1 MALAGRA
8 KVLTS
13 AARSSIV
20 RHLLTLLLLALAPAL
35 AHAQFYQGSQ
45 QEFGKNR
52 VQYQDFYWQQYR
64 FRNMEVFFYK
74 EGRDLARY
82 TAQAAQRHLK
92 ELEAAFD
99 FTVDE
104 RLQFIVY
111 NSLTDFRQSNIG
123 LEGMTGQN
131 NIGGLTRIVGTKI
144 FVYFEGDHA
153 LLDQQIRSGIAHVII
168 DQMMFGG
175 NWREMLRSATFLSLP
190 AWYTEGIISYHSRPW
205 DAMLANRIR
214 DGVLSGRYDRFNRLE
229 GEHARDAGHMLWR
242 YVAEVYGPAVI
253 PNILYMTR
261 VSRNAESGFLFV
273 LGVSLKTLTQECLA
287 YYKGRFAD
295 EDRARADVPYDPLPI
310 KTRKARAYSQFQ
322 QSPDGR
328 WLAWVSNELG
338 QYKVFVMELSTG
350 KVNRIV
356 KGEKKLDRIIDR
368 SYPVLAWHPSSKAL
382 SYALER
388 KGEPWLRTW
397 TMDDGKTTER
407 PILML
412 EKVLSMDYSPDGRTM
427 IFSGVRDGRSDLY
440 LYFVLGNRQEQL
452 TNDQWDD
459 LDPRFVDGGRR
470 IIFSSDRQDDT
481 LRAFKEVALING
493 AKDIW
498 LYDLATRSPVLTRLS
513 STPGVNEVQPFQWDS
528 ASYAF
533 LSDAD
538 GVRNRYR
545 VRYDSAISH
554 IDTTIHYRY
563 FTVEER
569 LTDLKRSILEQ
580 DVLPER
586 GRFTQLMLEKGRYR
600 FYQGRVGGERLG
612 QVGNRAP
619 GDGPSTSAPISDSV
633 TDDMTRVVK
642 VPPQFPRSTAPDA
655 INVQRYV
662 FSDEPPG
669 GPPAAKPGAVA
680 AAAPRPQAPDTAA
693 QKPFAYPE
701 QRNYNLNFTV
711 DQVVTQVDNSYS
723 NQFYQP
729 FTGEGGLNPGLSGLT
744 RMGISDL
751 FEDHRIVGGFRLALD
766 LNNNDYLVAYENLKH
781 RLDRRI
787 SFQRQA
793 YQGVDDFGVTKVH
806 THNARYQVSWPFNE
820 LESIRAS
827 VMYRND
833 RYVRQSIDPISLVT
847 PNFNDHMAGLKLE
860 YVYDSS
866 LPRGLNL
873 WTGWKMKVFAEYYQH
888 PERKGDMQVA
898 GLDLR
903 HSLKVHRE
911 LIWVTRFAGASSFGS
926 RRVLH
931 FLGGV
936 DNWLFAKYDNSM
948 PIDFSQNYYFQTL
961 AVPMRG
967 FFYNARNGTSFA
979 VASTE
984 LRVPIVRYL
993 VNRPIRSDFFNHLQ
1007 VAGFAD
1013 VGSAWTGSHP
1023 YADDNSFNRVTIV
1036 RNPLTITLDS
1046 KREPIV
1052 AGYGFG
1058 LRTRLLGYFVRADW
1072 AWGIDDGV
1080 IMPRVFHFSLN
1091 LDI

>member
-1 MALAGRA
+1 
-8 KVLTS
+8 
-13 AARSSIV
+13 V
-20 RHLLTLLLLALAPAL
+20 RKLLPLLLLAFAPAI
-35 AHAQFYQGSQ
+35 ACGQFYQGSQ

-64 FRNMEVFFYK
+64 FGNMEVFFYK

-92 ELEAAFD
+92 ELEASFD

-144 FVYFEGDHA
+144 FVYFEGDHT

-175 NWREMLRSATFLSLP
+175 NWREMLRSATFLTLP
-190 AWYTEGIISYHSRPW
+190 PWYTEGIISYHSRPW
-205 DAMLANRIR
+205 DAALSNRVR
-214 DGVLSGRYDRFNRLE
+214 DGVVGGRYNRFNRLE
-229 GEHARDAGHMLWR
+229 GEQAKDAGHMLWR

-261 VSRNAESGFLFV
+261 VSRNADSGFLFV
-273 LGVSLKTLTQECLA
+273 LGVSLKTLTQECLEH
-287 YYKGRFAD
+287 YGSRFAD
-295 EDRARADVPYDPLPI
+295 EDRVRNDVPLEPLPI
-310 KTRKARAYSQFQ
+310 KTKKARTYSQFQ

-328 WLAWVSNELG
+328 WLTWVSNELG
-338 QYKVFVMELSTG
+338 QYKVFVMEIATG
-350 KVNRIV
+350 KVRRIV
-356 KGEKKLDRIIDR
+356 KGEKKLDRIVDR

-397 TMDDGKTTER
+397 TMDDRKTTER

-412 EKVLSMDYSPDGRTM
+412 EKVLSMDYSPDGRNM
-427 IFSGVRDGRSDLY
+427 VFSGVREGRTDLY
-440 LYFVLGNRQEQL
+440 LYFVMGNRQEQL

-470 IIFSSDRQDDT
+470 IIFSSDRTDDT
-481 LRAFKEVALING
+481 LRTFKEVALIHG
-493 AKDIW
+493 SKDVW
-498 LYDLATRSPVLTRLS
+498 LYDLDKRSPVLTRLS
-513 STPGVNEVQPFQWDS
+513 STPGINETQPAQWDS
-528 ASYAF
+528 ASYTF
-533 LSDAD
+533 LSDAE
-538 GVRNRYR
+538 GVRNRFR
-545 VRYDSAISH
+545 VRYDSAVSYV
-554 IDTTIHYRY
+554 DTSIHYRY

-580 DVLPER
+580 DVTPDR
-586 GRFTQLMLEKGRYR
+586 GRYTQLMLEKGRFR
-600 FYQGRVGGERLG
+600 FYQGRVGSERM
-612 QVGNRAP
+612 GNAEGRAQ
-619 GDGPSTSAPISDSV
+619 DRTTPSPQPSNGSL

-642 VPPQFPRSTAPDA
+642 VPPQFPRNTAPDA
-655 INVQRYV
+655 IDVRRYV
-662 FSDEPPG
+662 FSDEPAG
-669 GPPAAKPGAVA
+669 APASKPGSSQLPVAV
-680 AAAPRPQAPDTAA
+680 QSAPDTVARKA
-693 QKPFAYPE
+693 FTYPE

-711 DQVVTQVDNSYS
+711 EQVVTQVDNSFS

-729 FTGEGGLNPGLSGLT
+729 FIGPGGLNPGLSGLT
-744 RMGISDL
+744 RMGITDL

-766 LNNNDYLVAYENLKH
+766 LNNNDYLVTYENLKH

-793 YQGVDDFGVTKVH
+793 FQGVDDFGVTKVH
-806 THNARYQVSWPFNE
+806 THNVRYQVSWPFNE
-820 LESIRAS
+820 LESVRAS
-827 VMYRND
+827 VVYRND
-833 RYVRQSIDPISLVT
+833 RYVRQAIDPLSLVA
-847 PNFNDHMAGLKLE
+847 PNFNDHMAGVKLE
-860 YVYDSS
+860 YVFDSS

-873 WTGWKMKVFAEYYQH
+873 WTGWKMKVFGEYYQQ
-888 PERKGDMQVA
+888 PEDGGDLQVL

-911 LIWVTRFAGASSFGS
+911 LIWVSRLAGGSSFGS
-926 RRVLH
+926 RRIIH

-948 PIDFSQNYYFQTL
+948 PIDLAQNYFYQTL

-979 VASTE
+979 VINTE

-993 VNRPIRSDFFNHLQ
+993 INRPIRSDFFNHLQ

-1013 VGSAWTGSHP
+1013 IGSAWTGAHP
-1023 YADDNSFNRVTIV
+1023 YANDNSFNRVTIF

-1080 IMPRVFHFSLN
+1080 VLPQVFHFSLN